1 MLIYILIFTGII
13 LTTFYAPRNNKI
25 ACLWIVLLCFLSMFR
40 AETVGTDTST
50 YMDIFHMFK
59 SYEYE
64 DEFQLLGRGSE
75 ILISYLYFVIYNNSL
90 SPRLIIAFMSVTTFV
105 FLYLSLKRSKLP
117 YSVGV
122 LTFLIL
128 FFFSSLNISRQIC
141 ACSITLYA
149 CTYLFENSRKKY
161 LFFVFCLLAST
172 IHSSSIICIVLYAI
186 RYANFIN
193 VNKRTLVVIACM
205 LFIANVVLPFN
216 ISEIL
221 ISKFGTSMYAELY
234 SDRAI
239 TSSRS
244 FMGLMQDFL
253 VFSSLIAVFI
263 YNKEKKPS
271 KPELIFYLTI
281 LFTLLSSNAH
291 SDVSRIFLPIT
302 IFQVLYMAYIYK
314 IKPSFIKSPHFLL
327 FVSINTFFTLWK
339 ISTGAFEVIPYV
351 LDLQF

>member
-1 MLIYILIFTGII
+1 MLTYIIIISSVI
-13 LTTFYAPRNNKI
+13 LTTFLFPRNNKVAI
-25 ACLWIVLLCFLSMFR
+25 FWILVLCFLSMFR

-50 YMDIFHMFK
+50 YMDIFHMFEA
-59 SYEYE
+59 YEYE

-75 ILISYLYFVIYNNSL
+75 VLMSYLYFVIYNNSL

-105 FLYLSLKRSKLP
+105 FLHLSLKRSKLP

-149 CTYLFENSRKKY
+149 CTYLFENSWKKY

-172 IHSSSIICIVLYAI
+172 IHSSSIICVVLYAI
-186 RYANFIN
+186 RFANFIN

-216 ISEIL
+216 ISEFMVAR
-221 ISKFGTSMYAELY
+221 FGTSMYAELY

-281 LFTLLSSNAH
+281 LFAIISSNAH

-339 ISTGAFEVIPYV
+339 ISTGAFEVVPYKIAF
-351 LDLQF
+351 DF